1 MNILAFGSHPD
12 DVEFLCAGTLLKY
25 KLKGHKIFI
34 ALTTSG
40 NIGSNIIDGREEIA
54 RTREAEQL
62 EAARFYDAEVRFL
75 RYDDEGL
82 MDGPEV
88 RRDVLNAIRWADP
101 DVIFTNFPG
110 DRSTDHN
117 MTGTIVGRVMLSLPG
132 KNVAADEP
140 PIEKAPSLFYWD
152 TAAGLHFEPEAY
164 VDITD
169 TYELKIKALE
179 CHKSQ
184 YAWMDTFQIHAFAEH
199 CRILAEFRGLQ
210 AGCLYAEGFRA
221 YRIHGYMPDF
231 RLLP

>member
-12 DVEFLCAGTLLKY
+12 DVELLCAGTLLKY
-25 KLKGHKIFI
+25 KKQGHKIFI

-40 NIGSNIIDGREEIA
+40 NIGSNIIEGREEIA

-62 EAARFYDAEVRFL
+62 DAARFYDAEVRFL
-75 RYDDEGL
+75 RYNDEGL

-88 RRDVLNAIRWADP
+88 RRNVLNAMRWADP

-132 KNVAADEP
+132 KNVPADEP

-169 TYELKIKALE
+169 TYEQKIEALK

-184 YAWMDTFQIHAFAEH
+184 FAWMDTFQIQGFADH
-199 CRILAEFRGLQ
+199 CRILSEFRGLQ
-210 AGCLYAEGFRA
+210 AGCRYAEGFRA

-231 RLLP
+231 KLLP